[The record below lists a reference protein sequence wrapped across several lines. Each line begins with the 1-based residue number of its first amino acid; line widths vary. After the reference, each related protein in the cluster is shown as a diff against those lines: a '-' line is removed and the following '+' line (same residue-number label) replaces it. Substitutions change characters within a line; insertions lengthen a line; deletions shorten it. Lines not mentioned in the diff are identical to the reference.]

1 MSIAEAADHSQHEAS
16 EGNIMG
22 GIPNPYLEASEWSWQ
37 IDPVGLRLILNQFYD
52 RYQLPLFIVEN
63 GLGAKDVLVDAP
75 NGEKTVEDDYR
86 IKYMND
92 HLAQVGEALLDRVVS
107 TWFQYQLPK
116 CLNGMVLSMLT
127 VTTMV
132 VVR

>member
-1 MSIAEAADHSQHEAS
+1 MSIAEAADHSQYEAG

-37 IDPVGLRLILNQFYD
+37 VDPVGLLLILNQFYD

-92 HLAQVGEALLDRVVS
+92 HLAQVGEALLDGVVS
-107 TWFQYQLPK
+107 T
-116 CLNGMVLSMLT
+116 
-127 VTTMV
+127 
-132 VVR
+132 